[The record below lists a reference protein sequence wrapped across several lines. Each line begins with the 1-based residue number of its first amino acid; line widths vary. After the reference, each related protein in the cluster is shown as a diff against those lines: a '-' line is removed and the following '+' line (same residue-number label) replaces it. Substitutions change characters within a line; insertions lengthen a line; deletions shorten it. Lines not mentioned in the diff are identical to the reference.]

1 MNCYPII
8 ILCGEPN
15 SVFSEIFV
23 KAVKKYKNNNPIIL
37 LGSKRL
43 FQLQLKKLK
52 MNYNF
57 NFINFKNN
65 KFINLSFK
73 KINFLD
79 VKYKFNKPFEKIS
92 SKSNSYIN
100 KCFKI
105 LFKITK
111 NNKISGIINGPI
123 SKKFFLKNKFQ
134 GITEFLA
141 SKFKVKK
148 NFAMLIYN
156 KSLAV
161 TPITTHLPINKI
173 LKNIDKKSIIF
184 KTILVDKFYK
194 DNFLKKPRIAI
205 CGLNPHCEN
214 FFNKSEEDKIIQPA
228 INYLKKK
235 RIDISGPFP
244 SDTIFLRQNRKKFD
258 VIIGMYHDQ
267 VLGPLKAI
275 YGFNAINITLGLPVL
290 RISPDHGPNYQ
301 MVGKNK
307 SNSQSLIKAIRF
319 LDNKKCL

>member
-1 MNCYPII
+1 MKKTPII

-15 SVFSEIFV
+15 SVFSEIFI
-23 KAVKKYKNNNPIIL
+23 KAIKKYKSVNPIVL
-37 LGSKRL
+37 LGSKKL
-43 FQLQLKKLK
+43 FELQLKRLK
-52 MNYNF
+52 IKYNF
-57 NFINFKNN
+57 NHINFENDKLV
-65 KFINLSFK
+65 NLSLN
-73 KINFLD
+73 KINFFD

-92 SKSNSYIN
+92 SKSNKYLN
-100 KCFKI
+100 KCFNTLFQIIKYNKI
-105 LFKITK
+105 L
-111 NNKISGIINGPI
+111 GIINGPI

-141 SKFKVKK
+141 KSFKVKDR
-148 NFAMLIYN
+148 FAMLIFN

-173 LKNIDKKSIIF
+173 LKNINKKSIIL
-184 KTILVDKFYK
+184 KTILVDQFYK
-194 DNFLKKPRIAI
+194 SNFSKKPRIAF

-214 FFNKSEEDKIIQPA
+214 FFNKSEEDKIIKPA

-235 RIDISGPFP
+235 RIDVSGPFP
-244 SDTIFLRQNRKKFD
+244 SDTIFLKQNRKKYD

-275 YGFNAINITLGLPVL
+275 YGFDAINITLGLPVL

-301 MVGKNK
+301 MIGKNK
-307 SNSQSLIKAIRF
+307 SNSQSLIEAIKF
-319 LDNKKCL
+319 LDKKKY

>member
-1 MNCYPII
+1 MSKCPII

-15 SVFSEIFV
+15 SVFSEIFI
-23 KAVKKYKNNNPIIL
+23 KAIKKYKNVNPIIL
-37 LGSKRL
+37 LGSKEL
-43 FQLQLKKLK
+43 FKDKLKKLK
-52 MNYNF
+52 LNF
-57 NFINFKNN
+57 NFHLLNFQNN
-65 KFINLSFK
+65 KISNLSLK

-79 VKYKFNKPFEKIS
+79 IEYKFNKPFEKIS
-92 SKSNSYIN
+92 SKSNIYISQ
-100 KCFKI
+100 CFKI
-105 LFKITK
+105 LFKIVK
-111 NNKISGIINGPI
+111 NNKILGIINGPI
-123 SKKFFLKNKFQ
+123 SKKFFLKNKYQ

-141 SKFKVKK
+141 TKYKVKK
-148 NFAMLIYN
+148 NFAMLIFN

-173 LKNIDKKSIIF
+173 LKNIDKESIIL
-184 KTILVDKFYK
+184 KTTLVDKFYK
-194 DNFLKKPRIAI
+194 DNFSKRPRIAI

-214 FFNKSEEDKIIQPA
+214 FFYTSEEDLIIKPA

-244 SDTIFLRQNRKKFD
+244 SDTIFLKQNRKKYD

-267 VLGPLKAI
+267 VLGPLKAL
-275 YGFNAINITLGLPVL
+275 YGFDAINITLGLPVI

-307 SNSQSLIKAIRF
+307 SNSQSLIEAIKF
-319 LDNKKCL
+319 LDQKKRL